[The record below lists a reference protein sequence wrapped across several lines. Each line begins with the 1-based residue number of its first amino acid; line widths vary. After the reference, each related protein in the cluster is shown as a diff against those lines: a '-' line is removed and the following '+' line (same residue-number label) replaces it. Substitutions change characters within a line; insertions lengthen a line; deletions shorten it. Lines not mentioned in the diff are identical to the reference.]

1 MKDVSGFIRE
11 NVGFVLAFVL
21 VESFIVGFC
30 IGFFFLFVCCSS
42 LLIIGWYNFLLYMR
56 NWMKRCALSKKL

>member
-1 MKDVSGFIRE
+1 MYRIVTEDVSGFIRE

-30 IGFFFLFVCCSS
+30 IGFLV
-42 LLIIGWYNFLLYMR
+42 R
-56 NWMKRCALSKKL
+56 